1 MRFYLFLGCVVIA
14 AGVMTA
20 PDILVSAERTTDT
33 TDVSQVLKL
42 LPKETPQPNYGA
54 KVPAV
59 ITGKLMLH
67 ASGTASGLPGVS
79 VSDGYSVVKTDAQGA
94 YELKPNPDA
103 VFINVTRPAGYDIQG
118 DWYKPL
124 AAEVNFELKPAVDDE
139 REFIFIHVTDTHI
152 SKDPVALKGLSRF
165 VEEANKLTPKP
176 RFVVNSGDLLNLSKA
191 LLSSTANGRAGF
203 QNYTGIMNHLT
214 MPYYNVA
221 GDHTDSVYRLDEFPR
236 GDHRCAKPLFWEHLG
251 PHFFSF
257 EYGKIHFVSVD
268 YCYHLGK
275 RKLTVNGKKRDYPTL
290 QVQPMHTAW
299 MNQDLQQRSPGTY
312 VVTTSEHDLTE
323 YCPDFLKMA
332 QQHDI
337 RFQLLGDDH
346 VVSEKTQPV
355 SFRTGGAL
363 AGCWW
368 NPKTEQLCPDLSP
381 QGYLIYRVVGEEMD
395 YFYKGLGQR
404 IAIVSPRIGA
414 DWQGKTEVQAHL
426 VQPLPGEYLEY
437 SLNGTDWKPMRETGQ
452 PFYRKQYAVTV
463 DSASLPDGHL
473 NFQVRSNLATEIRDR
488 QFVVANGAK
497 PAGNWPDAILEFS
510 VGARISNA
518 KIKKTPTGSVQVLF
532 NEEVVGSIPANT
544 RKEYSFPINASQLH
558 AANTLSFKFSDPADG
573 MTLGS
578 PVLKIGMN
586 QLRDPRDTAVRKI
599 KAAHWGTGAVDW
611 GGYLVGDS
619 PELVGN
625 PFQRK
630 QSRFC
635 FVLSDAE

>member
-1 MRFYLFLGCVVIA
+1 MRFCYWFSCFVIGV
-14 AGVMTA
+14 GVMTPPGITGA
-20 PDILVSAERTTDT
+20 AEGTVDSVDSSKPLNLIL
-33 TDVSQVLKL
+33 K
-42 LPKETPQPNYGA
+42 KTPQPNYGA
-54 KVPAV
+54 PVPAR
-59 ITGKLMLH
+59 IAGKLLVRS
-67 ASGTASGLPGVS
+67 SGTLSGLPGVS

-94 YELKPNPDA
+94 YELTPNPKA
-103 VFINVTRPAGYDIQG
+103 VFVNVTRPSGYDIQG

-124 AAEVNFELKPAVDDE
+124 AAEVNFELKPSEDDE

-152 SKDPVALKGLSRF
+152 SRNPVALKGLSRF
-165 VEEANKLTPKP
+165 VEEANKLSPKP

-191 LLSSTANGRAGF
+191 LLGSAADGRAGF
-203 QNYTGIMNHLT
+203 QNYSGIMNHLT

-236 GDHRCAKPLFWEHLG
+236 GDHRCAKPLYWEHLG

-268 YCYHLGK
+268 YSYHLGQ
-275 RKLTVNGKKRDYPTL
+275 RKLKVNGKMLDYPTL

-299 MNQDLQQRSPGTY
+299 MKQDMAQRSPDTY

-323 YCPDFLKMA
+323 YCPDFLNMA

-355 SFRTGGAL
+355 PFRTGGAL

-368 NPKTEQLCPDLSP
+368 NPKANELCPDLSP

-414 DWQGKTEVQAHL
+414 DWQGETEVQAHL
-426 VQPLPGEYLEY
+426 VQPQPGEFLEY

-473 NFQVRSNLATEIRDR
+473 KFQVRSNLASEIRDR

-497 PAGNWPDAILEFS
+497 PAGNWPDAILKFS
-510 VGARISNA
+510 VGARNSNT
-518 KIKKTPTGSVQVLF
+518 KIKQTPTGNVQVLF
-532 NEEVVGSIPANT
+532 NEVVVGSIPANT
-544 RKEYSFPINASQLH
+544 RKEYSFPVEASQLR
-558 AANTLSFKFSDPADG
+558 AANTLSFRFSGPADG
-573 MTLGS
+573 MSLDS
-578 PVLKIGMN
+578 PVLKIGKN
-586 QLRDPRDTAVRKI
+586 LLRDPRDTAVRKV
-599 KAAHWGTGAVDW
+599 KTGHWGTGAADW